1 MPSTSICLPSS
12 WTRQGE
18 TLLALIE
25 INKQPT
31 RRELIVFALLLGAF
45 GGIVGYLLLS
55 RPEVLLYFSLVSGVA
70 WIVHSLF
77 DRESPATSKCL
88 AALVPLASFVLYAAS
103 WQGISA
109 WTVAIS
115 LWVLAGLA
123 ALAILLSPR
132 QGTAIYTAW
141 MVGFQP
147 IGWTVSHL
155 LLAVIYYGVIT
166 PIGLL
171 MRLLGRDPLQC
182 RFDSAA
188 SSYWIQRKQNSDT
201 DRYFRQF

>member
-1 MPSTSICLPSS
+1 MT
-12 WTRQGE
+12 
-18 TLLALIE
+18 LIE

-31 RRELIVFALLLGAF
+31 RRELIIFALLLAAF
-45 GGIVGYLLLS
+45 GSIVGYLLLS

-77 DRESPATSKCL
+77 DRESPATSKLL
-88 AALVPLASFVLYAAS
+88 AALVPLASFALYAAL

-109 WTVAIS
+109 WPVAIAV
-115 LWVLAGLA
+115 WCLAGLA
-123 ALAILLSPR
+123 ALAVLISPSV
-132 QGTAIYTAW
+132 GASIYTAW

-171 MRLLGRDPLQC
+171 MRLFGRDPLQR
-182 RFDSAA
+182 RFDRSA
-188 SSYWIQRKQNSDT
+188 STYWIQRKQSTDT